1 MDKIRIRKLISS
13 LAKRDYRRMYMND
26 FFLTWEKTDDEIAAT
41 FLVAEILR
49 GLREANISCRM
60 FDSGLG
66 ISLFRDNSTRTR
78 FSFASACNLLGLEVQ
93 DLDEGKSQ
101 IAHGETVR
109 ETANMISF
117 MADVIGIR
125 DDMYIGKGNAYM
137 HTVSEAV
144 QEGYRDGVEEGRL
157 EHAEKVMETVLSS
170 VEYIEGIEATLVN
183 VVAVAVRKVI
193 GEIDENERI
202 VRIVRNALVTVRNQQ
217 HVTIRVAPADEKA
230 VREGLASMLASVPGG
245 ASFLDVVPDARL
257 ERGACLLES
266 ELGVVDASLE
276 TQLKA
281 LENALRSKIAS

>member
-1 MDKIRIRKLISS
+1 M
-13 LAKRDYRRMYMND
+13 
-26 FFLTWEKTDDEIAAT
+26 
-41 FLVAEILR
+41 
-49 GLREANISCRM
+49 G
-60 FDSGLG
+60 
-66 ISLFRDNSTRTR
+66 SLFRLTGDTVTPSAGTRVLK
-78 FSFASACNLLGLEVQ
+78 A
-93 DLDEGKSQ
+93 
-101 IAHGETVR
+101 
-109 ETANMISF
+109 
-117 MADVIGIR
+117 
-125 DDMYIGKGNAYM
+125 
-137 HTVSEAV
+137 SEAAV
-144 QEGYRDGVEEGRL
+144 LLEANAVLDAARERVADMERKAGYRDGVEEGRL